1 MNSPAFTH
9 SDERDIEGT
18 PAGNGARRQRVA
30 GTGNLKRRLV
40 LAALV
45 AATGL
50 AYALLP
56 GRAQAEAPV
65 NVAETAWQAQR

>member
-1 MNSPAFTH
+1 MNSAVFKHP
-9 SDERDIEGT
+9 DERDIQET

-56 GRAQAEAPV
+56 GRAQAEEPAD
-65 NVAETAWQAQR
+65 AADAAWQAQR